1 MILNFL
7 IMVIKKIF
15 EGEFD
20 EEVHSDFLKFSRG
33 DFKDRYLIEVK
44 KQKDKWAVK
53 TSAEFANFLV
63 RRCLEKVEDGRIAMK
78 GIIVSTIDLR
88 DEIGFEIKKTSNFQ
102 GIRKNEID
110 TEITANEILDL
121 MNRFPRVFFAL
132 SFITPDLNLKIKA
145 KAPKSGKPGKKDED
159 GPRADFC
166 TLKTKDEE
174 IVKELLFDVDL
185 SNVKEVKVN
194 HIINVD
200 NIVYPEGMKD
210 MKPEE
215 VREQSKRGG
224 VIVRN
229 LVVDGVNKTSEH
241 EFLA

>member
-1 MILNFL
+1 
-7 IMVIKKIF
+7 MVIKKVF
-15 EGEFD
+15 MGEFD

-33 DFKDRYLIEVK
+33 NFKNRYLIEAK
-44 KQKDKWAVK
+44 RQKDKWAIK

-63 RRCLEKVEDGRIAMK
+63 RKCLEKSPEGRIAMK
-78 GIIVSTIDLR
+78 GIIVSTMDLK
-88 DEIGFEIKKTSNFQ
+88 DEIRFEIKKTGNFQ
-102 GIRKNEID
+102 GIRKIEID

-121 MNRFPRVFFAL
+121 MNKFPRVFFAL
-132 SFITPDLNLKIKA
+132 SFSTPDCQLKIKP
-145 KAPKSGKPGKKDED
+145 KAPKSGKPGKED
-159 GPRADFC
+159 GEGPRADFC
-166 TLKTKDEE
+166 TLKTQDEE

-185 SNVKEVKVN
+185 KNVKEVKAN

-200 NIVYPEGMKD
+200 NIIYPENAKD

-224 VIVRN
+224 VVVRN
-229 LVVDGVNKTSEH
+229 LVVDSDEKTSEH

>member
-1 MILNFL
+1 
-7 IMVIKKIF
+7 MVIKKIF
-15 EGEFD
+15 EGESD
-20 EEVHSDFLKFSRG
+20 EEIHSHFLKFSRG
-33 DFKDRYLIEVK
+33 DFKNRYLIEVK
-44 KQKDKWAVK
+44 RQKDKWGIK

-63 RRCLEKVEDGRIAMK
+63 RQCLEKVEEGKIAMK

-88 DEIGFEIKKTSNFQ
+88 DEIRFEIKKRSNFQ
-102 GIRKNEID
+102 GIRKIEID

-132 SFITPDLNLKIKA
+132 SFTAQDFQLKIKA
-145 KAPKSGKPGKKDED
+145 KAPKSGKPGKKGEE

-166 TLKTKDEE
+166 SLKTPDEE

-185 SNVKEVKVN
+185 DSIQEVRVN
-194 HIINVD
+194 HTIKVEK
-200 NIVYPEGMKD
+200 IVYPENMES

-224 VIVRN
+224 VIVRS
-229 LVVDGVNKTSEH
+229 LVVNGIKKTSEH